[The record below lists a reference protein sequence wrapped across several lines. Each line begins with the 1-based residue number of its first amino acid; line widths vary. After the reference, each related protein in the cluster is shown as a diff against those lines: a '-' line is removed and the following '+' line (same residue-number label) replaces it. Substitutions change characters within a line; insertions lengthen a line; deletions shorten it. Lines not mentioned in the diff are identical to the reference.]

1 MFVDVEDVAR
11 LCVIGLLD
19 GTATSER
26 IFAFGE
32 QCNWTDVV
40 NILRELR
47 PNNTKIPDP
56 PVDQLKD
63 RTDVLPRIRA
73 KKLLREFYG
82 QPDFCPVKE
91 SLAKGI
97 EGLE

>member
-1 MFVDVEDVAR
+1 MN
-11 LCVIGLLD
+11 
-19 GTATSER
+19 T
-26 IFAFGE
+26 
-32 QCNWTDVV
+32 
-40 NILRELR
+40 LRELR

-56 PVDQLKD
+56 PSNLVRD
-63 RTDVLPRIRA
+63 RTEVLPRIRA

-82 QPDFCPVKE
+82 QTDFVSAKE